1 MICFTKNLNLKKKE
15 NKKNIFFFGGGGG
28 CGMGLELVDFFFTMN
43 PNL

>member
-15 NKKNIFFFGGGGG
+15 KKTFFFWGGGG
-28 CGMGLELVDFFFTMN
+28 GMGLELVDFFFTMN